1 MPRSSR
7 SGQRELSRFERDII
21 ADHAN
26 AAEDATNFDVQWE
39 TQSYPCNCIAWAIGV
54 QNRQITP
61 QTMAQLNWEYNKTGY
76 FDVADDSYFAVGDVE
91 VYAGSSG
98 EPVHAHQII
107 DTPEG
112 REGVWASSKM
122 GAGPVIEHPRDMLD
136 SPKRNRPDRYVYGHI
151 RRWFRT
157 NPEKHAAFLAEN
169 FKTTSTGRTIPK
181 TESEKQADKEAAR
194 RQSTR
199 ETQREPSPHRT
210 RSGREWTDAEQYSYG
225 YKTKSG
231 RSHRSSRYYD
241 DDRYGESLYGGKDY
255 DRSEATYQPAVYS
268 RSRSRARS
276 RAGDDDYSRARSRT
290 RDDDY
295 YTTGP
300 TSRAKSR
307 ARSTARDDD
316 YSRTRSKTRDDD
328 YYTTGSTSRAKSR
341 ARSRARDEDYYTTT
355 RPKSRARDEYQP
367 EYYTTTSRSRSRA
380 GDYTYDYQ
388 YDDGYDYGRSGYY
401 DTRRGS
407 YYYTTDRGIDG
418 PDGAPG
424 KPQFD
429 LEKHKKTRW
438 FLACCGLVL
447 CCKRPQKPNGRQGPK
462 ETKTKGCCGLLFCC
476 KRPQKPEGQQVPQ
489 EAKGPKKAKTKGCYR
504 LLCCWG
510 RGKQKQQGQ
519 KTSQA
524 PQTTQAPHAP
534 DAREATKAPEAPKP
548 AQAPQATKT
557 PQPPQGQ
564 KDAKAPQA
572 PKKA

>member
-61 QTMAQLNWEYNKTGY
+61 QTMAQLNWEYNKAGY

-91 VYAGSSG
+91 VYPGSSG
-98 EPVHAHQII
+98 ERVHAHQII

-210 RSGREWTDAEQYSYG
+210 VSGREWTDAEQYSYG

-255 DRSEATYQPAVYS
+255 DRSEATYQPA
-268 RSRSRARS
+268 
-276 RAGDDDYSRARSRT
+276 
-290 RDDDY
+290 
-295 YTTGP
+295 
-300 TSRAKSR
+300 
-307 ARSTARDDD
+307 
-316 YSRTRSKTRDDD
+316 
-328 YYTTGSTSRAKSR
+328 
-341 ARSRARDEDYYTTT
+341 
-355 RPKSRARDEYQP
+355 
-367 EYYTTTSRSRSRA
+367 
-380 GDYTYDYQ
+380 
-388 YDDGYDYGRSGYY
+388 
-401 DTRRGS
+401 
-407 YYYTTDRGIDG
+407 
-418 PDGAPG
+418 
-424 KPQFD
+424 
-429 LEKHKKTRW
+429 
-438 FLACCGLVL
+438 
-447 CCKRPQKPNGRQGPK
+447 
-462 ETKTKGCCGLLFCC
+462 
-476 KRPQKPEGQQVPQ
+476 KPEGQQVPQ

-557 PQPPQGQ
+557 PQAPQGQ

-572 PKKA
+572 PQKP